1 MLKYVIKKITMKKII
16 LGCCIL
22 LTYSMTA
29 MAQLP
34 AFSFGIKGG
43 VNYSN
48 LKTKDDL
55 TDENSIMGYQIGVF
69 SRIGAVGMYFQ
80 PELYLGSKGNEFIRI
95 ENTSGSSVEAK
106 GKVKFTTLDLPLL
119 LGTKIGPNKLNL
131 RFMGGPV
138 VSFIIDENSTFDS
151 AYQGVSDFGNYKKQ
165 TLGLQAGTG
174 VDVGNLTVDLRYEA
188 GLSNVSE
195 SEKYSQKQNLFHLS
209 LGFKLL

>member
-1 MLKYVIKKITMKKII
+1 
-16 LGCCIL
+16 
-22 LTYSMTA
+22 
-29 MAQLP
+29 MAQIP
-34 AFSFGIKGG
+34 KFTFGIKGG

-55 TDENSIMGYQIGVF
+55 TDQNSIMGYQVGVF

-131 RFMGGPV
+131 RFMAGPV
-138 VSFIIDENSTFDS
+138 VSFIVDENTTFDS
-151 AYQGVSDFGNYKKQ
+151 AYQGVTDFGNYKKQ
-165 TLGLQAGTG
+165 TFGFQAGSG
-174 VDVGNLTVDLRYEA
+174 VDLGNLTFDVRYEA
-188 GLSNVSE
+188 GLSNVSQ
-195 SEKYSQKQNLFHLS
+195 SEKYSQQQNLFHLS

>member
-1 MLKYVIKKITMKKII
+1 MKKII
-16 LGCCIL
+16 LATFL
-22 LTYSMTA
+22 LLITGATV

-34 AFSFGIKGG
+34 SFTFGLKGG
-43 VNYSN
+43 INYSS
-48 LKTKDDL
+48 LKTKNDL
-55 TDENSIMGYQIGVF
+55 SDQNSIMGYQAGIF

-80 PELYLGSKGNEFIRI
+80 PELYLGSKGNEFLRI
-95 ENTSGSSVEAK
+95 EDNGGTDITAN

-131 RFMGGPV
+131 RFMAGPV
-138 VSFIIDENSTFDS
+138 VSFIIDENSTFAS

-165 TLGLQAGTG
+165 TLGLQGGAG
-174 VDVGNLTVDLRYEA
+174 VDLGNLTVDLRYEA
-188 GLSNVSE
+188 GLSNVSQ